1 MTWNYLWAWHK
12 KFPTC
17 IWLMAAEKCM
27 TMLRI
32 WKENEWCRTLQ
43 WQWSIWVWLT
53 YDWTCEDIAVTMVQ
67 LSDGIWI
74 WLTSYDGTYEG
85 IAVTMAQLSNG
96 MKYDCVMAYEYD
108 WLMIEHWGHCSDNG
122 PIEYAL
128 KYDCW
133 KMQDIVVTMVQLS
146 VSEGILRTLQCQWS
160 NWRMH
165 MNMIEHETC
174 DWIWVEMSVK
184 DRTLRWQ

>member
-1 MTWNYLWAWHK
+1 
-12 KFPTC
+12 
-17 IWLMAAEKCM
+17 
-27 TMLRI
+27 
-32 WKENEWCRTLQ
+32 
-43 WQWSIWVWLT
+43 
-53 YDWTCEDIAVTMVQ
+53 MVQ

-74 WLTSYDGTYEG
+74 WLTSYDWTYEG

-133 KMQDIVVTMVQLS
+133 KMQDIAVTMVHMSMINLWLNMWGHCSDNGPIEYALKYDCWKMQDIVVTMVQLS

-160 NWRMH
+160 NWRMAYEYDWTWNLWL
-165 MNMIEHETC
+165 NMSWNECKGQDIAVTIVQLEC
-174 DWIWVEMSVK
+174 DIWIWLSVNVK
-184 DRTLRWQ
+184 

>member
-1 MTWNYLWAWHK
+1 
-12 KFPTC
+12 
-17 IWLMAAEKCM
+17 MAAEKCM

-53 YDWTCEDIAVTMVQ
+53 YDWTYEDIAVTMVQ

-74 WLTSYDGTYEG
+74 WLTSYDWTYEG

-160 NWRMH
+160 NWRMAYEYDWTWNLWL
-165 MNMIEHETC
+165 NMSWNECKGQDIAVTIVQLEC
-174 DWIWVEMSVK
+174 DIWIWLSVNVK
-184 DRTLRWQ
+184 